1 MSKED
6 FYELTPDHVLDG
18 VDAGGFRTTGELLQ
32 LNSYENRVFE
42 VSIEPSV
49 VSTAAQLGKTG
60 LATKVI
66 VKFYRPG
73 RWSEDCILEEHSFI
87 HDLLQND
94 LPVVAPLQQ
103 PNGSTLTLQ
112 NGLWMAIF
120 PKATGRLVQEA
131 NEENMVKIGRS
142 LARMHNI
149 GEQKEFRH
157 RPILETDSYGWQNL
171 DILQDW
177 IAPEVRGRYNDASQ
191 TILEFLEDRLDPLKK
206 IRIHAD
212 CHKGNILEVD
222 ALNLPREYFF
232 VDFDDCAMG
241 NPVQDFWM
249 LLPGEEDETKKE
261 LDALVKGYE
270 EFRHFNDDDLELIPA
285 LRGLRII
292 HYAAWIARRWEDP
305 SFPRLFPQYLDYNTW
320 ASEAESLER
329 IANIL

>member
-18 VDAGGFRTTGELLQ
+18 VDAAGFRTTGELLQ

-42 VSIEPSV
+42 VSIEPTV
-49 VSTAAQLGKTG
+49 VATAAQLGKTA

-66 VKFYRPG
+66 VK
-73 RWSEDCILEEHSFI
+73 WSEACILEEHEFI

-94 LPVVAPLQQ
+94 LPVVAPFHQ
-103 PNGSTLTLQ
+103 PSGSTLTLQ
-112 NGLWMAIF
+112 NGLWMAVF
-120 PKATGRLVQEA
+120 PKAVGRLVQEA
-131 NEENMVKIGRS
+131 NEENMTKIGRS

-149 GEQKEFRH
+149 GEQKEFHH
-157 RPILETDSYGWQNL
+157 RPILETEGYGWTNL
-171 DILQDW
+171 DLLQDW
-177 IAPEVRGRYNDASQ
+177 ISPEMRGRYNEAAQ
-191 TILEFLEDRLDPLKK
+191 TIIEFLEDRLDPLRK

-222 ALNLPREYFF
+222 TLNLPREYFF

-241 NPVQDFWM
+241 TPVQDFWM
-249 LLPGEEDETKKE
+249 LLPGEEHETRKE

-270 EFRHFNDDDLELIPA
+270 EFRHFDDTDLELIPA

-305 SFPRLFPQYLDYNTW
+305 SFPRLFPQYLEYNTW

-329 IANIL
+329 IANKL